1 MELKWLEDLV
11 VLLEERSF
19 TRAAARRHVTQPAF
33 SRRIRL
39 LEDWLGVE
47 FADRSTKPVG
57 ILPPGIAMEEE
68 VRDLVSRFYALR
80 NLAHTQA
87 ESRNRITFVV
97 QHTLAMSCFPRLIRS
112 IKDSL
117 PNIAYRVNPANNDD
131 CEALFYKDADFL
143 LGYETDNR
151 RFNFSHRSVKHRYM
165 QKDSLVP
172 VASAQFLEGFANFD
186 RLFDGNIPLLLY
198 QQGGFL
204 ADVLAN
210 SCLPAVF
217 RDYRVEVI
225 CESAFSASLKEMALA
240 NMGVAWLAKGMIENE
255 LNSGTL
261 VSLDSRLGTAELD
274 VVLYFRAEGCSEI
287 ARQIFDTIVS
297 LNSDIV
303 KIEIAGD

>member
-57 ILPPGIAMEEE
+57 ILPPGIEMEEE

-80 NLAHTQA
+80 NFAHTQA

-117 PNIAYRVNPANNDD
+117 PDIAYRVNPAN
-131 CEALFYKDADFL
+131 
-143 LGYETDNR
+143 T
-151 RFNFSHRSVKHRYM
+151 M
-165 QKDSLVP
+165 
-172 VASAQFLEGFANFD
+172 
-186 RLFDGNIPLLLY
+186 I
-198 QQGGFL
+198 
-204 ADVLAN
+204 
-210 SCLPAVF
+210 
-217 RDYRVEVI
+217 
-225 CESAFSASLKEMALA
+225 
-240 NMGVAWLAKGMIENE
+240 AKRCFTKM
-255 LNSGTL
+255 
-261 VSLDSRLGTAELD
+261 R
-274 VVLYFRAEGCSEI
+274 
-287 ARQIFDTIVS
+287 IFCWAMRPTIVD
-297 LNSDIV
+297 LIFRIV
-303 KIEIAGD
+303 L